1 MRFHNPIFMFL
12 LIYSIYTL
20 LGFGEVLAEDIRSIS
35 ISIMNK
41 EAIGEEVKVSG
52 GLGVIRVNQGQNI
65 QITWHSDQS
74 TVLHL
79 HGYSIKTKLPK
90 DKDVIMEINAR
101 ASGRFSIEAHGFG
114 NDHKHKTLIYLEV
127 LPR

>member
-1 MRFHNPIFMFL
+1 MRFLYPAFMFL
-12 LIYSIYTL
+12 LIFNIFSL
-20 LGFGEVLAEDIRSIS
+20 LGFVEVFAKDHRSIN
-35 ISIMNK
+35 ISIINK
-41 EAIGEEVKVSG
+41 EAIGAEVRESG
-52 GLGVIRVNQGQNI
+52 GLGVIRVIQGQNV

-79 HGYSIKTKLPK
+79 HGYNIKTKLPK

-101 ASGRFSIEAHGFG
+101 AAGRFSIEAHGFG

>member
-41 EAIGEEVKVSG
+41 EAIG
-52 GLGVIRVNQGQNI
+52 
-65 QITWHSDQS
+65 
-74 TVLHL
+74 
-79 HGYSIKTKLPK
+79 
-90 DKDVIMEINAR
+90 
-101 ASGRFSIEAHGFG
+101 
-114 NDHKHKTLIYLEV
+114 
-127 LPR
+127 